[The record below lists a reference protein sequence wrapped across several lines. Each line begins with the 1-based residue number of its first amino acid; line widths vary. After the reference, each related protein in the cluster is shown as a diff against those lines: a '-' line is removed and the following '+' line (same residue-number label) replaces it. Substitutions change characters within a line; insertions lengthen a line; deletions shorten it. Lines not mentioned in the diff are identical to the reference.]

1 LDSMPQKNEELE
13 KKKKNFYDPL
23 QEILNKTNK
32 KDYILPSIHLNTRI
46 RNAEILNIVGGFG
59 EPVTNANGL
68 KLRYFAMHDNM
79 KIMNS
84 FYTQKYTYIH
94 MVTSQFQNS
103 YRLFHCKQEAIR
115 SIPRSEFTAEVIL
128 VQITF

>member
-1 LDSMPQKNEELE
+1 MKL
-13 KKKKNFYDPL
+13 
-23 QEILNKTNK
+23 TK
-32 KDYILPSIHLNTRI
+32 KDFIFTDLNARI
-46 RNAEILNIVGGFG
+46 RNAEILNIAGSFG

-68 KLRYFAMHDNM
+68 KLRDFNMHNNM
-79 KIMNS
+79 QIMNS
-84 FYTQKYTYIH
+84 FYTQKYTYIHTYIH

-115 SIPRSEFTAEVIL
+115 TIPSSEFTAEVIL